1 MMNNSY
7 KILLIFTILLQSCWG
22 DKGAPNYEYMPNM
35 YESLS
40 YEAYSEN
47 QIFED
52 QLSARLP
59 VEGTI
64 PRGYSLYDYEDT
76 NEGYDLAKKEL
87 TNPYEFSDADML
99 KAKEL
104 YTVNCGICHGAKG
117 AGQGILV
124 KREKILGIPSYADQ
138 GRAITSG
145 STYHVIYYGKNTMGS
160 YANQLN
166 EKERWMVTSYVM
178 KLKSDLSK
186 LNLICI
192 PYQIDLRFFHYP

>member
-1 MMNNSY
+1 MM
-7 KILLIFTILLQSCWG
+7 IVSCF
-22 DKGAPNYEYMPNM
+22 DPSKPNYQYFPNM
-35 YESLS
+35 YESVGYKTYQES
-40 YEAYSEN
+40 DAFPNGIQAQE
-47 QIFED
+47 
-52 QLSARLP
+52 P
-59 VEGTI
+59 VEKSI
-64 PRGYSLYDYEDT
+64 PRGWQPYEYEDT
-76 NEGYDLAKKEL
+76 NEGYENAKL
-87 TNPYEFSDADML
+87 YL
-99 KAKEL
+99 KSPLDINEQNMSVGKEL
-104 YTVNCGICHGAKG
+104 YEIYCSVCHGSKG

-186 LNLICI
+186 
-192 PYQIDLRFFHYP
+192 

>member
-1 MMNNSY
+1 MTNNSY

-47 QIFED
+47 RIFED
-52 QLSARLP
+52 ELSARLP

-138 GRAITSG
+138 GRAITVTPLTTILANTYQPNKVLNQCG
-145 STYHVIYYGKNTMGS
+145 ST
-160 YANQLN
+160 
-166 EKERWMVTSYVM
+166 
-178 KLKSDLSK
+178 
-186 LNLICI
+186 LII
-192 PYQIDLRFFHYP
+192 QSQDIIDSV

>member
-1 MMNNSY
+1 M
-7 KILLIFTILLQSCWG
+7 
-22 DKGAPNYEYMPNM
+22 
-35 YESLS
+35 
-40 YEAYSEN
+40 
-47 QIFED
+47 
-52 QLSARLP
+52 
-59 VEGTI
+59 EGTI

-76 NEGYDLAKKEL
+76 NEGYALAKTDL
-87 TNPYEFSDADML
+87 TNPYELNQEDML

-104 YTVNCGICHGAKG
+104 YTVYCGVCHGNKG

-124 KREKILGIPSYADQ
+124 KREKILGIPSYADP

-186 LNLICI
+186 
-192 PYQIDLRFFHYP
+192 

>member
-1 MMNNSY
+1 MNYNL
-7 KILLIFTILLQSCWG
+7 KILILLAVILQSCWS
-22 DKGAPNYEYMPNM
+22 DKGTPNFEYMPNM

-47 QIFED
+47 DLYED
-52 QLSARLP
+52 NLSARLP

-64 PRGYSLYDYEDT
+64 PRGYSLYKYEDT
-76 NEGYDLAKKEL
+76 NEGYDLAKQQL
-87 TNPYEFSDADML
+87 TNPYDFDEVDML

-104 YTVNCGICHGAKG
+104 YNIYCGVCHGSKG

-124 KREKILGIPSYADQ
+124 KREKILGIPSYADP
-138 GRAITSG
+138 GRGITPG
-145 STYHVIYYGKNTMGS
+145 STYHVIYYGRNTMGS

-166 EKERWMVTSYVM
+166 DKERWMVTNYVM

-186 LNLICI
+186 
-192 PYQIDLRFFHYP
+192 

>member
-1 MMNNSY
+1 MNYNL
-7 KILLIFTILLQSCWG
+7 KILILLAVILQSCWSDRG
-22 DKGAPNYEYMPNM
+22 TPNFEYMPNM

-47 QIFED
+47 DLYED
-52 QLSARLP
+52 NLSARLP

-64 PRGYSLYDYEDT
+64 PRGYSLYKYEDT
-76 NEGYDLAKKEL
+76 NEGYDLAKQQL
-87 TNPYEFSDADML
+87 TNPYDFDEVDML

-104 YTVNCGICHGAKG
+104 YNIYCGVCHGSKG

-124 KREKILGIPSYADQ
+124 KREKILGIPSYADP
-138 GRAITSG
+138 GRGITPG
-145 STYHVIYYGKNTMGS
+145 STYHVIYYGRNTMGS

-166 EKERWMVTSYVM
+166 DKERWMVTNYVK

-186 LNLICI
+186 
-192 PYQIDLRFFHYP
+192 

>member
-1 MMNNSY
+1 MNYNF
-7 KILLIFTILLQSCWG
+7 KILLLFSFIFQSCWI
-22 DKGAPNYEYMPNM
+22 DKSKPNYEFMPNM

-40 YEAYSEN
+40 YEAYSESP
-47 QIFED
+47 IFED
-52 QLSARLP
+52 SLSARLP

-64 PRGYSLYDYEDT
+64 PRGYSLYEFEDT
-76 NEGYDLAKKEL
+76 NEGYDLAKREL
-87 TNPYEFSDADML
+87 TNPYVFGEDDML

-104 YTVNCGICHGAKG
+104 YTVYCGICHGSKG

-178 KLKSDLSK
+178 KLKSELSK
-186 LNLICI
+186 
-192 PYQIDLRFFHYP
+192 

>member
-1 MMNNSY
+1 MKFNIKIS
-7 KILLIFTILLQSCWG
+7 ILLAVLLQSCWG
-22 DKGAPNYEYMPNM
+22 DKGVPNYEYMPNM

-40 YEAYSEN
+40 YEAYSES

-52 QLSARLP
+52 ELSARLP

-64 PRGYSLYDYEDT
+64 PRGYSLYEYEDT

-87 TNPYEFSDADML
+87 SNPFSFAQKDIL
-99 KAKEL
+99 EAKEL
-104 YTVNCGICHGAKG
+104 YTVHCGICHGSKG

-124 KREKILGIPSYADQ
+124 KREKILGVPSYADP
-138 GRAITSG
+138 GRAISSG
-145 STYHVIYYGKNTMGS
+145 SSYLVIYYGRNSMGS

-186 LNLICI
+186 
-192 PYQIDLRFFHYP
+192 

>member
-1 MMNNSY
+1 MNYSY
-7 KILLIFTILLQSCWG
+7 KILLLFSFIYQSCWI
-22 DKGAPNYEYMPNM
+22 DKSKPNYEFMPDM

-40 YEAYSEN
+40 YEAYSESP
-47 QIFED
+47 IFENE
-52 QLSARLP
+52 LSARLP

-64 PRGYSLYDYEDT
+64 PRGYSLYEYEDT

-87 TNPYEFSDADML
+87 TNPYEFGEDDML

-104 YTVNCGICHGAKG
+104 YTVYCGICHGAKG

-178 KLKSDLSK
+178 KLKSELTK
-186 LNLICI
+186 
-192 PYQIDLRFFHYP
+192 

>member
-1 MMNNSY
+1 M
-7 KILLIFTILLQSCWG
+7 
-22 DKGAPNYEYMPNM
+22 
-35 YESLS
+35 
-40 YEAYSEN
+40 
-47 QIFED
+47 
-52 QLSARLP
+52 
-59 VEGTI
+59 
-64 PRGYSLYDYEDT
+64 
-76 NEGYDLAKKEL
+76 AKKEL

-124 KREKILGIPSYADQ
+124 KREKILGIPRYADQ

-186 LNLICI
+186 
-192 PYQIDLRFFHYP
+192 

>member
-1 MMNNSY
+1 MNYNL
-7 KILLIFTILLQSCWG
+7 KILILLAVILQSCWSDRG
-22 DKGAPNYEYMPNM
+22 TPNFEYMPNM

-47 QIFED
+47 DLYED
-52 QLSARLP
+52 NLSARLP

-64 PRGYSLYDYEDT
+64 PRGYSLYKYEDT
-76 NEGYDLAKKEL
+76 NEGYDLAKQKL
-87 TNPYEFSDADML
+87 TNPYDFDEVDML

-104 YTVNCGICHGAKG
+104 YNIYCGVCHGSKG

-124 KREKILGIPSYADQ
+124 KREKILGIPSYADP
-138 GRAITSG
+138 GRGITPG
-145 STYHVIYYGKNTMGS
+145 STYHVIYYGRNTMGS

-166 EKERWMVTSYVM
+166 DKERWMVTNYVM

-186 LNLICI
+186 
-192 PYQIDLRFFHYP
+192 